1 MVSTRS
7 SSKRQLDDIIDLDSK
22 SGDDQSQGDAQE
34 GDVTRSDIWFEDGN
48 VILVAAD
55 NTGYKVSTM
64 LLPLHAIQLTF
75 FKVYKGILSQHSEV
89 FRDMLELPPSADDE
103 TVDDCPVIKVS
114 DSPNDMRHLLSA
126 LFNSAKR

>member
-64 LLPLHAIQLTF
+64 LLPLHA
-75 FKVYKGILSQHSEV
+75 S
-89 FRDMLELPPSADDE
+89 
-103 TVDDCPVIKVS
+103 
-114 DSPNDMRHLLSA
+114 
-126 LFNSAKR
+126 